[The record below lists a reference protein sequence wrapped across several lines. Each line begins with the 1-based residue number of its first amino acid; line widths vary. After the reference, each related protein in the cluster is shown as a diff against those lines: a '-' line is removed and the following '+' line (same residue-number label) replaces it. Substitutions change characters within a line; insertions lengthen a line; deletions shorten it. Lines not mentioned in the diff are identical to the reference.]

1 MLTYTGTVNFDREID
16 SVALPAHLAACF
28 RRQMDART
36 IEIASNR
43 VTFRGSVFAAPFRF
57 VELTVDCAAC
67 AVHYRLS
74 LRWLILAAI
83 WLALAPAVVIAGPP
97 VAGDPPKLVALTW
110 MWFGGT
116 ILFVAIQLV
125 TAIPRSQC
133 LVRRAIASAP
143 AKPH

>member
-1 MLTYTGTVNFDREID
+1 MN
-16 SVALPAHLAACF
+16 
-28 RRQMDART
+28 
-36 IEIASNR
+36 
-43 VTFRGSVFAAPFRF
+43 
-57 VELTVDCAAC
+57 CAAC

-97 VAGDPPKLVALTW
+97 LAGDPPMLVALTW

-125 TAIPRSQC
+125 TAIPRFQC